1 MNYLEISILFLFIGF
16 LILFYVTNLIYNKCM
31 KEKAKE
37 EDVKEPFQDELQKAM
52 DAQRAQMA
60 RSFHM
65 QKQAQAQAKAAQAAQ
80 AANQKAMHERNATR
94 AKNKAMQQKWDST
107 RNNEFGKFN
116 EYIKSISD
124 SGDDINRK
132 SYHVRKLANK
142 YLAPAGGAFS
152 NSTPTQLNALNDKMK
167 QFYSFNKGRDDTILD
182 ITNRM
187 TKVNNILG
195 QATSG
200 ESLSG

>member
-1 MNYLEISILFLFIGF
+1 
-16 LILFYVTNLIYNKCM
+16 M

-37 EDVKEPFQDELQKAM
+37 EDVKEPFQDDLQKAM
-52 DAQRAQMA
+52 DAQRNALARAYHMRAKAQE
-60 RSFHM
+60 
-65 QKQAQAQAKAAQAAQ
+65 QAKAAQAAQ

-116 EYIKSISD
+116 EYVKSIRD

-132 SYHVRKLANK
+132 SYHVKNLTHK

-152 NSTPTQLNALNDKMK
+152 NSTPNQLNELNGKMK

-200 ESLSG
+200 ESLTG